1 MTLSLLWEEY
11 CAKCQETGQKPYM
24 STQFGERY
32 RRWARITG
40 ATMRIQHKPGDAM
53 QVDWAG
59 DTIPIQDPVTGEQSA
74 AYLFVAVLP
83 CSYYT
88 YAEACDDMK
97 TENWLNCHVHAF
109 DYFGG
114 VARLLIPDNCKTATL
129 SNTRYDVILNRSYQE
144 LAEHYGTAIVPARV
158 RKPKDKSSAEASVR
172 FAETWIV
179 AALRDRKFFSLQELN
194 EAVAEKQDELNSR
207 PFKQM
212 AGCRR
217 STYLEEEKPYMLPL
231 PASAFEP
238 AVWSVAKVAND
249 YLVTD
254 GRNKYSVPYNLIG
267 ERVDIRVT
275 KTTVEVFYHGS
286 RVASHRRL
294 QATMDMLTAMK
305 MSAMAAEF
313 ANQLKDPAFNELGFE
328 ERLGLLVNAEWNR
341 RQCNKLDRFIRN
353 AHFAVSS
360 ATVEGIEYHEDRKLD
375 KAQIL
380 RFATCKYIDEGHH
393 IILKGASGN
402 GKTYIA
408 CALGNAACRRFKKVQ
423 YIRMPELLDE
433 LSIARSGG
441 TLKKVLESYKKKY
454 LLILDEWL
462 IRPLSPQESYDMLE
476 IVEARC
482 QKSMIF
488 CTQYQSEG
496 WYTRID
502 PNPESD
508 SPVSEAIMDRII
520 HNAYEVLVDGRVSM
534 RERKGLKATA
544 REGGGQ
550 NV

>member
-1 MTLSLLWEEY
+1 M
-11 CAKCQETGQKPYM
+11 
-24 STQFGERY
+24 
-32 RRWARITG
+32 
-40 ATMRIQHKPGDAM
+40 
-53 QVDWAG
+53 
-59 DTIPIQDPVTGEQSA
+59 
-74 AYLFVAVLP
+74 
-83 CSYYT
+83 
-88 YAEACDDMK
+88 
-97 TENWLNCHVHAF
+97 LN
-109 DYFGG
+109 
-114 VARLLIPDNCKTATL
+114 
-129 SNTRYDVILNRSYQE
+129 
-144 LAEHYGTAIVPARV
+144 
-158 RKPKDKSSAEASVR
+158 
-172 FAETWIV
+172 
-179 AALRDRKFFSLQELN
+179 
-194 EAVAEKQDELNSR
+194 
-207 PFKQM
+207 
-212 AGCRR
+212 
-217 STYLEEEKPYMLPL
+217 
-231 PASAFEP
+231 
-238 AVWSVAKVAND
+238 
-249 YLVTD
+249 
-254 GRNKYSVPYNLIG
+254 
-267 ERVDIRVT
+267 
-275 KTTVEVFYHGS
+275 
-286 RVASHRRL
+286 

-341 RQCNKLDRFIRN
+341 RQSNKLNRFIRS

-375 KAQIL
+375 KAQML
-380 RFATCKYIDEGHH
+380 RFATCQYIDEGHH

-441 TLKKVLESYKKKY
+441 TLKKVLESYKKKD

-482 QKSMIF
+482 QKS
-488 CTQYQSEG
+488 
-496 WYTRID
+496 